1 MLMPQGNIVPKQ
13 AFDALV
19 REVADLRKQVEELK
33 AKQEQKRPY
42 TRKEVENGYR

>member
-1 MLMPQGNIVPKQ
+1 MPQGNIVPKH

-19 REVADLRKQVEELK
+19 KEVADLRKQIEELK
-33 AKQEQKRPY
+33 AKQEKRPY